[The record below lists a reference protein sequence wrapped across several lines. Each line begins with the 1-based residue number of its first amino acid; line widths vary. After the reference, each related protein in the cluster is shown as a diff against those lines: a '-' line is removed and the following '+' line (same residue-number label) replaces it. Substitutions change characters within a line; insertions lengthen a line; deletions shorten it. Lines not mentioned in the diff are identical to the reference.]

1 MASGRCGGGERVIV
15 PEDLRETWSLLE
27 VSPPVTGNLRVR
39 ELERQEDGGPSV
51 LFGLDTRGHRHVLI
65 PVHQGERVHED
76 KRSKG
81 VQIIGHTLIDN
92 EVMRSFVDLV
102 CLKPHLHELF
112 LVIVSEVLSGLRED
126 PMHPDRVC
134 QTVLNR
140 WRELLEREQTDLPS
154 LETLV
159 GLFGELWYLRELV
172 RLNWRSVH
180 CWKGPEGGRHDFSA
194 GELALEVKASL
205 QRYGYRVEIHG
216 QEQLVLPPNG
226 SLYLAVLK
234 LERVDSGEALPDL
247 VSSIIAEGGD
257 RYELLTRLA
266 QVNVT
271 PDVLDWCKDTRFSV
285 QESRVYRVGADF
297 PRITPQSFIGGQLP
311 ARVVRLDY
319 EIDLTG
325 TPPFPLDIDAVAEMY
340 RSIAAKVQA

>member
-1 MASGRCGGGERVIV
+1 VIV
-15 PEDLRETWSLLE
+15 SDDLRETWSLLA
-27 VSPPVTGNLRVR
+27 VSPPVAGNMRVR
-39 ELERQEDGGPSV
+39 EIEGQEGGWPSV

-65 PVHQGERVHED
+65 PVLQGERVHED
-76 KRSKG
+76 KQSKG
-81 VQIIGHTLIDN
+81 VQIIRHTLIDN
-92 EVMRSFVDLV
+92 GVMRSFVDLV

-112 LVIVSEVLSGLRED
+112 LVIVSEVLSGLRGD
-126 PMHPDRVC
+126 SAHPDHVC
-134 QTVLNR
+134 QAVLNR

-154 LETLV
+154 LEKLV
-159 GLFGELWYLRELV
+159 GLFGELWHLRELV
-172 RLNWRSVH
+172 RFNNRAVH
-180 CWKGPEGGRHDFSA
+180 CWTGPEGGRHDFST
-194 GELALEVKASL
+194 GNLALEVKASL

-216 QEQLVLPPNG
+216 QEQLVLPPDG

-257 RYELLTRLA
+257 RYELLMRLA
-266 QVNVT
+266 QVDIT

-285 QESRVYRVGADF
+285 QESRVYSVDADF

-311 ARVVRLDY
+311 AGVVRLDY

-325 TPPFPLDIDAVAEMY
+325 TPPFPLDRDAVAEMY